1 MTKEDL
7 KGYFDKGVEA
17 TKQALGKASKAA
29 SKFGDESILKI
40 EIQQFKSQI
49 KKDTASLG
57 ELAFK
62 AFIENGAESLLSSDE
77 NVAKLIENIRKSQN
91 EIKTREEKLAES
103 KNGGKAEEKASEEKT
118 VEAEHPQ
125 NEENGENS

>member
-1 MTKEDL
+1 MAKIYGGKIMTKEDL

-49 KKDTASLG
+49 KKDKASLG
-57 ELAFK
+57 ELAYK
-62 AFIENGAESLLSSDE
+62 AFLENNAESLLSSDE
-77 NVAKLIENIRKSQN
+77 NVAKLIESIKKAQE

-103 KNGGKAEEKASEEKT
+103 KKAGETEKT
-118 VEAEHPQ
+118 EA
-125 NEENGENS
+125 

>member
-103 KNGGKAEEKASEEKT
+103 KKAGETEKT
-118 VEAEHPQ
+118 EA
-125 NEENGENS
+125 

>member
-49 KKDTASLG
+49 KKDKASLG
-57 ELAFK
+57 ELAYK
-62 AFIENGAESLLSSDE
+62 AFLENNAESLLSSDE

-103 KNGGKAEEKASEEKT
+103 KKAGETEKT
-118 VEAEHPQ
+118 EA
-125 NEENGENS
+125 